1 MSQRLILPFVRS
13 MMLCGYKTAQYLAHW
28 GYPHYGIDV
37 STIQGGAGDDPAV
50 YASGSGTVLAAGKDA
65 KLGYGLAILYP
76 GAVDH
81 RTGEARDLIAR
92 YMHLREIY
100 AREGDRVSL
109 GDRLGLEGKE
119 GTGDY
124 HLHLELDADAREEYA
139 RWSPQV
145 SSGLTFWVHG
155 VDSTV
160 NPSNYLHIGP
170 GQSLADPTY
179 NPAWLNP
186 GDFAIPPIPDSPED
200 TVPREEY
207 EAMKAKYENL
217 SAAVRGLA
225 DSIEKEE

>member
-13 MMLCGYKTAQYLAHW
+13 MMLCGYKVAEYREHW
-28 GYPHYGIDV
+28 GYPHYGIDI
-37 STIQGGAGDDPAV
+37 STIQGGAGKDPTV
-50 YASGSGTVLAAGKDA
+50 YASGTGRVLAAGKDA
-65 KLGYGLAILYP
+65 KLGYGLAVLYP
-76 GAVDH
+76 GAVNH
-81 RTGEARDLIAR
+81 RTGKAADLTAR

-100 AREGDRVSL
+100 VKAGEEVAPGDKL
-109 GDRLGLEGKE
+109 ALEGKK

-124 HLHLELDADAREEYA
+124 HLHLELDADARAEYA

-160 NPSNYLHIGP
+160 NPSDYLHIGQ

-186 GDFAIPPIPDSPED
+186 EDFTIPALPEETIPK
-200 TVPREEY
+200 EEY
-207 EAMKAKYENL
+207 DALLARY
-217 SAAVRGLA
+217 SAFAEAVRRALEEA
-225 DSIEKEE
+225 EPPTKEE

>member
-1 MSQRLILPFVRS
+1 MTQRLILPFVRS
-13 MMLCGYKTAQYLAHW
+13 MMLCGYKVEKYRAYW
-28 GYPHYGIDV
+28 GYPHYGIDI
-37 STIQGGAGDDPAV
+37 STIQGGAGDDPTV
-50 YASGSGTVLAAGKDA
+50 YASGTGRVLAAGKDA
-65 KLGYGLAILYP
+65 KLGYGLAVLYP
-76 GAVDH
+76 GAVNH
-81 RTGEARDLIAR
+81 RTGKAVDLVAR

-100 AREGDRVSL
+100 VKAGDEVAP
-109 GDRLGLEGKE
+109 GDKLALEGKE

-124 HLHLELDADAREEYA
+124 HLHLELDTDTREKYA

-145 SSGLTFWVHG
+145 SSGLTFWVKG

-160 NPSNYLHIGP
+160 NPSDYLHTGP

-207 EAMKAKYENL
+207 EAMKAKYNDL
-217 SAAVRGLA
+217 AAAVRELA
-225 DSIEKEE
+225 ERV

>member
-13 MMLCGYKTAQYLAHW
+13 MMLCGYKVEEYRKYW
-28 GYPHYGIDV
+28 GYPHYGIDI
-37 STIQGGAGDDPAV
+37 STIQGGAGDDPTV
-50 YASGSGTVLAAGKDA
+50 YASGTGQVLAAGWDA
-65 KLGYGLAILYP
+65 KLGYGLAVLYP
-76 GAVDH
+76 GAVNH
-81 RTGEARDLIAR
+81 RTGEVRDLTAR
-92 YMHLREIY
+92 YMHLREVY
-100 AREGDRVSL
+100 VQAGDQVAPKDKL
-109 GDRLGLEGKE
+109 ALEGKE

-124 HLHLELDADAREEYA
+124 HLHLELDADAREQYA

-160 NPSNYLHIGP
+160 NPSDYLHTGP

-186 GDFAIPPIPDSPED
+186 GDFAIPPLPED

-207 EAMKAKYENL
+207 EAMKAKYEEL
-217 SAAVRGLA
+217 AAAVKDLA
-225 DSIEKEE
+225 ERV

>member
-13 MMLCGYKTAQYLAHW
+13 MMLCGYKVEEYRKYW

-100 AREGDRVSL
+100 AREGDRVSP

-119 GTGDY
+119 GPGDY

-179 NPAWLNP
+179 DPTWLNP
-186 GDFAIPPIPDSPED
+186 GDFSIPPLPEESPQS
-200 TVPREEY
+200 VPRQEY
-207 EAMKAKYENL
+207 VALRARHAALQQALRLALEAA
-217 SAAVRGLA
+217 
-225 DSIEKEE
+225 EKEE